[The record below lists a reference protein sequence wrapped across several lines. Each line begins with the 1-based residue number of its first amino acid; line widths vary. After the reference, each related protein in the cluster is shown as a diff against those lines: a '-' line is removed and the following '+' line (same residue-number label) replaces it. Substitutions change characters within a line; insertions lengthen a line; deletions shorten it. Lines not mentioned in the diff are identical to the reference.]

1 MSVSAIRG
9 KRHIPDID
17 SLFKGVS
24 QMSDL
29 SLSGT
34 ATAENRA
41 DIAAFVLRVS
51 TGLFFLVH
59 GLIKVFIF
67 TPAGTAG
74 YFESIGL
81 PGALGYLTILI
92 EVLGGL
98 ALIAGLYTRWVALL
112 TVPVLLGAAV
122 FGHGGNGFTF
132 SNQGGGWE
140 YPVLWAVVM
149 FALSLLGDGA
159 WSLARRR

>member
-1 MSVSAIRG
+1 
-9 KRHIPDID
+9 
-17 SLFKGVS
+17 
-24 QMSDL
+24 MSDL
-29 SLSGT
+29 SLTGV

-41 DIAAFVLRVS
+41 DIAAFILRTS
-51 TGLFFLVH
+51 TGLFFLIH

-92 EVLGGL
+92 EVLGGV
-98 ALIAGLYTRWVALL
+98 ALIAGVATRLVSL
-112 TVPVLLGAAV
+112 VMIPVLLGAAV

-149 FALSLLGDGA
+149 LALSFLGDGA
-159 WSLARRR
+159 WSLGRRK